1 MNNKKQL
8 MAFAILT
15 MTISTFAQVKDIDNN
30 LYQTVMLNKNIWMA
44 ENLHVSRFR
53 NGDTIPE
60 AKTVEEWENAGLKK
74 QPAWCY
80 YENNPQKDKT
90 YGKLYN
96 RFAVTDL
103 RGLAPEGWRV
113 TQSEDWLSSIM
124 NYFGPESSKILK
136 AKNGWNAEGNGTNK
150 SGFTGL
156 PGGYRDNNGV
166 FNDVGYHGYWWTT
179 SSWYFLLRYNT
190 KKLEMVNSFGNYGMS
205 VRCIKD

>member
-1 MNNKKQL
+1 MKNKKYL
-8 MAFAILT
+8 IVIVIILT
-15 MTISTFAQVKDIDNN
+15 TMSALAQAKDIDNN
-30 LYQTVMLNKNIWMA
+30 TYQTVVINKKVWMA
-44 ENLHVSRFR
+44 ENLNVSRFR

-60 AKTVEEWENAGLKK
+60 AKTYEEWENSGLKK

-80 YENNPQKDKT
+80 YENNPQKGKI

-113 TQSEDWLSSIM
+113 TQTEDWLSSII
-124 NYFGPESSKILK
+124 NYFGQENSKLLK
-136 AKNGWNAEGNGTNK
+136 AKNGWDNEGNGTNK

-156 PGGYRDNNGV
+156 PGGYRDGKCI
-166 FNDVGYHGYWWTT
+166 FNDAGYHGYWFTT

-190 KKLEMVNSFGNYGMS
+190 KDLQMVNSDGNYGMS
-205 VRCIKD
+205 VRCVKE

>member
-1 MNNKKQL
+1 MNNKTHL
-8 MAFAILT
+8 LVIAIVTTT
-15 MTISTFAQVKDIDNN
+15 MSTFAQVKDIDNN
-30 LYQTVMLNKNIWMA
+30 LYQTVVLNKNIWMA
-44 ENLHVSRFR
+44 ENLNVSRFR
-53 NGDTIPE
+53 NVDTISE
-60 AKTVEEWENAGLKK
+60 AKTYEEWENAGLKK
-74 QPAWCY
+74 QPVWCY
-80 YENNPQKDKT
+80 YENNPQKGKI

-113 TQSEDWLSSIM
+113 TQSEDWLSSII
-124 NYFGPESSKILK
+124 NYFGQESSKILK
-136 AKNGWNAEGNGTNK
+136 AKNGWNTEGNGTNK

-156 PGGYRDNNGV
+156 PGGYRDNNGI

-205 VRCIKD
+205 VRCVKD